1 MSIKI
6 LTPEEM
12 RLADKLTVEKIGISS
27 TTLMEN
33 AGKCLA
39 EEVIKRLGNKIF
51 KSKIAVL
58 CGKGNN
64 GGDGFVAARYLAE
77 KVQEIKVFIFPRE
90 EEYTGDALLALR
102 KLKEKG
108 VAPLPIETFL
118 SGSSWN
124 FDVYIDAI
132 FGTGFKGSLQ
142 GPFLDAINFV
152 NSQKGL
158 KVACDIPSGV
168 NGESGEVENS
178 AFKADLTCTFAFPKT
193 GLLLYPGKFYAGE
206 IVICD
211 IGIPDDVVDTNL
223 YLLTKNDVKEALP
236 PYIGNEHKG
245 SCGKILIIAGTK
257 NYTGAA
263 YLAAEASVNSG
274 AGLTYLLVPE
284 EIRPIMQSKLNE
296 VIVLSYSNL
305 QEFQDALRGDFDAL
319 VFGPGL
325 GRTNFTIEALKLVL
339 ELQIPKV
346 IDADGIWALSQLGV
360 IKLANTILTP
370 HPGEAAFLLKDVNAK
385 MIDKNRIKYS
395 EVLAN
400 QFSSTIVLKGAP
412 TIISDG
418 TTTYVNPT
426 GNPGMAV
433 GGMGDVLSGI
443 IGALLPRTKP
453 ALKAAYTGVFIHG
466 LSADLLLDEET
477 FETITPTKVIKNLGK
492 AFKSLR

>member
-12 RLADKLTVEKIGISS
+12 RLADRLTVEKIGISS
-27 TTLMEN
+27 AVLMEN

-39 EEVIKRLGNKIF
+39 EEVIKRLGDRIF

-64 GGDGFVAARYLAE
+64 GGDGFVAARYLKE
-77 KVQEIKVFIFPRE
+77 KAQEIEVFIFARE
-90 EEYTGDALLALR
+90 EEYTGDALLALT

-108 VAPLPIETFL
+108 IIPLPVETFL
-118 SGSSWN
+118 SSSRSN

-168 NGESGEVENS
+168 NGESGEVENC
-178 AFKADLTCTFAFPKT
+178 AFKADLTCTFGFPKT
-193 GLLLYPGKFYAGE
+193 GLLLYPGKFYSGE

-211 IGIPDDVVDTNL
+211 IGIPNDVIDTNL
-223 YLLTKNDVKEALP
+223 YLLTKNDIKEALP
-236 PYIGNEHKG
+236 TYFGNEHKG
-245 SCGKILIIAGTK
+245 SCGKILIIAGSK

-263 YLAAEASVNSG
+263 YLTAEASVNSG

-284 EIRPIMQSKLNE
+284 DIRPIMQSKLNE

-305 QEFQDALRGDFDAL
+305 QEFQDVLKGDFDAL

-325 GRTNFTIEALKLVL
+325 GRTNFTTEALKLVL

-360 IKLANTILTP
+360 IKLADTILTP
-370 HPGEAAFLLKDVNAK
+370 HPGEATFLLKDVTAK
-385 MIDKNRIKYS
+385 MIDKNRIKYA

-400 QFSSTIVLKGAP
+400 HYNSTIVLKGAP
-412 TIISDG
+412 TVISDG

-443 IGALLPRTKP
+443 IGALMPKTKP
-453 ALKAAYTGVFIHG
+453 TLKAAYTGVFIHG
-466 LSADLLLDEET
+466 LSADLLLEEET
-477 FETITPTKVIKNLGK
+477 FETITPTKVIKNLGR
-492 AFKSLR
+492 AFKTLR